1 MSKSHASLQRGRGRQ
16 VRPRGRKRP
25 LVALGVVAAVALVIL
40 AGVVLAGRRPSV
52 ASDASLPPVVAAAQP
67 APPGAEPNGR
77 AWGPPDAPIKIEE
90 FVDYQC
96 PACRAYA
103 LEVEPAVI
111 AAFAGA
117 GQVRYEIHNF
127 QFKGVESQRAAE
139 ASYCAA
145 EQDRFWPMHATLY
158 RNQPA
163 AHGADNRGYFSDRR
177 LGAMA
182 SELGLDTAA
191 FNQCLASKTYEQQ
204 VQADYDRAVSLNIQS
219 TPTFVIN
226 GRPYP
231 GIQQVE
237 DFKRIFAAIA
247 PEVKLGP

>member
-1 MSKSHASLQRGRGRQ
+1 MSKTHTSLQRSRGRQ
-16 VRPRGRKRP
+16 VRPRSRKRP
-25 LVALGVVAAVALVIL
+25 LAVLGIVAVVALVIL
-40 AGVVLAGRRPSV
+40 AGAVLASRQPSV
-52 ASDASLPPVVAAAQP
+52 ASDPALPPVVAAAQP
-67 APPGAEPNGR
+67 APPNAETNGR

-103 LEVEPAVI
+103 LEVEPSVI
-111 AAFAGA
+111 AAFAATGK
-117 GQVRYEIHNF
+117 VRYEIHNF
-127 QFKGVESQRAAE
+127 QFKGVESQRAAQ

-163 AHGADNRGYFSDRR
+163 SHGVDNRGYFGDRR
-177 LGAMA
+177 LEAMA

-191 FNQCLASKTYEQQ
+191 FNQCLASNTYEQQ
-204 VQADYDRAVSLNIQS
+204 VQADYGRAVSLRIQS

-226 GRPYP
+226 GQLYP

-247 PEVKLGP
+247 PEVQVGP

>member
-1 MSKSHASLQRGRGRQ
+1 MSKAHTSLQRGRGRQ
-16 VRPRGRKRP
+16 VRPRSRKRP
-25 LVALGVVAAVALVIL
+25 LAALGIVAVVALVIL
-40 AGVVLAGRRPSV
+40 AGAVLAGRQSDV

-67 APPGAEPNGR
+67 APPNAEPNGR
-77 AWGPPDAPIKIEE
+77 AWGPKDAPITIEE

-103 LEVEPAVI
+103 LEVEPAVV
-111 AAFAGA
+111 AAFAGT
-117 GQVRYEIHNF
+117 GNVRYEIHNF
-127 QFKGVESQRAAE
+127 QFKGAESQRAAE

-145 EQDRFWPMHATLY
+145 EQDRFWPMHTTLY

-177 LGAMA
+177 LEAMA
-182 SELGLDTAA
+182 SELGLDMAA
-191 FNQCLASKTYEQQ
+191 FNQCLASSKYEQQ
-204 VQADYDRAVSLNIQS
+204 VQADYNRAVSLNIRS

-226 GRPYP
+226 GQAYP

-247 PEVKLGP
+247 PGVKIGP

>member
-1 MSKSHASLQRGRGRQ
+1 MA
-16 VRPRGRKRP
+16 
-25 LVALGVVAAVALVIL
+25 IL
-40 AGVVLAGRRPSV
+40 AGAVLAARRSSEM
-52 ASDASLPPVVAAAQP
+52 SDASLPLVTASAQP
-67 APPGAEPNGR
+67 APPNAEPNGR
-77 AWGPPDAPIKIEE
+77 GWGPQDAPIKIEE

-103 LEVEPAVI
+103 LEVEPSVI
-111 AAFAGA
+111 AAFASTGK
-117 GQVRYEIHNF
+117 VRYEIHNF
-127 QFKGVESQRAAE
+127 QFKGVESQRAAQ
-139 ASYCAA
+139 AGYCAA

-163 AHGADNRGYFSDRR
+163 AHGADNRGYFGDRR
-177 LGAMA
+177 LEAMA
-182 SELGLDTAA
+182 SELGLDTAT
-191 FNQCLASKTYEQQ
+191 FGQCLASNTYEQQ
-204 VQADYDRAVSLNIQS
+204 VQADYNRAVSLNIQS

-247 PEVKLGP
+247 PEVKIGP